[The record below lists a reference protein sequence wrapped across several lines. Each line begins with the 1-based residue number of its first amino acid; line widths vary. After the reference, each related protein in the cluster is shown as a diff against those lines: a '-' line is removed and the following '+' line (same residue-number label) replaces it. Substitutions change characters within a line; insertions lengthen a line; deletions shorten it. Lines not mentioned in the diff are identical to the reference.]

1 MPQISALTLVDN
13 SPFGPTTFTP
23 AQASLD
29 MAAWVNRDSG
39 VPLGNP
45 EVTLSIKR
53 SPSSTGVFRV
63 KAKISVPTLETVL
76 GASGSGFQPAPTLAY
91 TTVANM
97 EFILPARGGTV
108 ERQRLRKL
116 VASALADSHFI
127 AAIDFLEGSY

>member
-13 SPFGPTTFTP
+13 SHVGTTTFTP

-39 VPLGNP
+39 IPLGNP

-63 KAKISVPTLETVL
+63 KAKISVPILETVA
-76 GASGSGFQPAPTLAY
+76 GASGSGFTPAPTLAY

-97 EFILPARGGTV
+97 EFILPARGYIV
-108 ERQRLRKL
+108 ERQRLRQL
-116 VASALADSHFI
+116 VASALADAHFV
-127 AAIDFLEGSY
+127 AAIDSLEGSY